1 MTGRDSWISPL
12 PRLLKGVPAQGAMT
26 LDQHLATHGEAPLAR
41 GRRKRR
47 GSPEL
52 IDLVE
57 RAGLRGRGG
66 AGFPAARKMRGV
78 HDARGRAIVVVNAAE
93 GEPASEKDRTLLRV
107 LPHLVLDGGLLAA
120 QALGADEVIACV
132 CELEGGAISSL
143 QLALAERGRASGG
156 ARVRIATVPAGY
168 VSGQESALVNH
179 LNGGPALPTFTP
191 PLPFERGVA
200 QRPTLVNNAETL
212 AHLALIARHGPKWFR
227 ELGTDSEP
235 GSTLITLSGPVAY
248 PGVYE
253 IEPGSSLSSLIDAA
267 GGLTAPIRQRCSAA
281 TAATGSRPSRRSG
294 SRSRATA
301 CQRTEHR
308 WGQAWSR

>member
-1 MTGRDSWISPL
+1 
-12 PRLLKGVPAQGAMT
+12 MT

-57 RAGLRGRGG
+57 QAGLRGRGG

-120 QALGADEVIACV
+120 QALGADEVIVV
-132 CELEGGAISSL
+132 CL
-143 QLALAERGRASGG
+143 R
-156 ARVRIATVPAGY
+156 ARVRRDLEPATRARRTWPGFRRGARTDRDCPRRLRLWTGVRARQSPQRGACAADLHPAAAIRTRRRAAPDAR
-168 VSGQESALVNH
+168 QQ
-179 LNGGPALPTFTP
+179 
-191 PLPFERGVA
+191 RGDA
-200 QRPTLVNNAETL
+200 RP
-212 AHLALIARHGPKWFR
+212 LALIARHGPKWFR

-267 GGLTAPIRQRCSAA
+267 GGRPRRSGQRCSAA